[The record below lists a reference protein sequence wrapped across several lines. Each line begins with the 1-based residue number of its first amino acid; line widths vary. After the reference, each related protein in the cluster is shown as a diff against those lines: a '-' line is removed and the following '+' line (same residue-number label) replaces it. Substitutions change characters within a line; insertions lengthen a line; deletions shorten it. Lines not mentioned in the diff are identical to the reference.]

1 MTKTNKIL
9 FIVFLQ
15 ITFLGYTA
23 FHEYVPFDV
32 AEMKAAIKASLVIQK
47 QIKEKQQQQL
57 AIQEYEQQLKIERL
71 KLLQCINETKCPK
84 EQMTYDE
91 LWCKPTPQGSITITA
106 VGAEKLHWNINKNLK
121 YDFPIY
127 KYFDPAYKKQPEHIF
142 YTDRKAY
149 IHEPKTKKDWESQ
162 YAGLKAMAH
171 PAR

>member
-32 AEMKAAIKASLVIQK
+32 AEMKAAIKTSLVIQK
-47 QIKEKQQQQL
+47 QIKEEQQQQL
-57 AIQEYEQQLKIERL
+57 AIQKYEQQLKMERL
-71 KLLQCINETKCPK
+71 KLLQCINETKCPEK
-84 EQMTYDE
+84 QMTYDE
-91 LWCKPTPQGSITITA
+91 LWCKLTSPSSITITA
-106 VGAEKLHWNINKNLK
+106 TGSTSWNINGNPQ

-127 KYFDPAYKKQPEHIF
+127 KYFNPAYKKQPEHIF
-142 YTDRKAY
+142 HTDRKAY
-149 IHEPKTKKDWESQ
+149 IHAPKTKKDWKNQ
-162 YAGLKAMAH
+162 HAGLKSMAH